1 MRAQPGTDR
10 ALVEGEAISAM
21 KKRLLGMALSLGLI
35 WSAAAPA
42 AAVVHHTNR
51 RVSAA
56 QARRIR
62 HRRHVRTAKRV
73 GIGAAGGAAVG
84 ALAGGGKGAGIGAAA
99 GAGAGALYDRHK
111 RK

>member
-1 MRAQPGTDR
+1 
-10 ALVEGEAISAM
+10 M
-21 KKRLLGMALSLGLI
+21 KNRILAAALSLGMMF
-35 WSAAAPA
+35 STVVPA
-42 AAVVHHTNR
+42 GAAVSRRHR

-56 QARRIR
+56 EARQIR

-73 GIGAAGGAAVG
+73 GVGAAGGAAIG

-111 RK
+111 RKQGR